1 MLLDIAGRVLG
12 REGTP
17 SDVAGSKVLAMSS
30 LIVTSVRDGKNRANW
45 QERNECLPGGFNDCC
60 QQRKMQSCPGRV
72 LEVLIQ
78 TASEGK
84 AAWEPLQA
92 GLANMTIWEMI
103 TAGAV
108 TGFPSPASLPESVAR
123 GKQHLGLSSA
133 THTNIY

>member
-1 MLLDIAGRVLG
+1 MIEMLLDIAGRVLG

-30 LIVTSVRDGKNRANW
+30 LIVRSVRDGKNRANW

-78 TASEGK
+78 PQK
-84 AAWEPLQA
+84 AKPPGNHYKLAWP
-92 GLANMTIWEMI
+92 TR
-103 TAGAV
+103 
-108 TGFPSPASLPESVAR
+108 PSGR
-123 GKQHLGLSSA
+123 
-133 THTNIY
+133 